1 LLTATIASFVTFSFP
16 SRNASSGTVRAV
28 VAIAPRYSETLLRIV
43 EALDDDELSLAEL
56 ARRVGEA
63 ATANGLIRPS
73 PVHVRAV
80 AAELRLRREED
91 REARRAA
98 VREMTRLLPY
108 TLGNAYEAEAAA
120 RRARERVRARRR

>member
-1 LLTATIASFVTFSFP
+1 M
-16 SRNASSGTVRAV
+16 
-28 VAIAPRYSETLLRIV
+28 VAIAPRYSETLFRMV
-43 EALDDDELSLAEL
+43 EALDDDEISLAEL
-56 ARRVGEA
+56 ARRVGDG

-98 VREMTRLLPY
+98 LEEMTRLLPY
-108 TLGNAYEAEAAA
+108 APGNAYEAEAAA
-120 RRARERVRARRR
+120 RRARERVRAGRR

>member
-1 LLTATIASFVTFSFP
+1 M
-16 SRNASSGTVRAV
+16 
-28 VAIAPRYSETLLRIV
+28 LLRIV
-43 EALDDDELSLAEL
+43 EALDDDEISLAEL
-56 ARRVGEA
+56 ARRVGDA
-63 ATANGLIRPS
+63 ATENGLVRPS

-80 AAELRLRREED
+80 AAELRRRREED

-120 RRARERVRARRR
+120 RRARDRVGARRR